1 MITMIIK
8 DLGQMEF
15 EMVREEAPNTVANFV
30 ELARKGFYDGLT
42 FHRIIK
48 GFMIQGGDPKGIGI
62 GGPGYGIKGEFKSNG
77 VNNNLKHT
85 RGILSMARSSLPNS
99 AGSQFFIMHKDAPY
113 LDGEYAAF
121 GTMKSGFEVLDKI
134 ASVRTDHNDR
144 PLERVVIEKVIVTDE
159 PEVEVEKVSE

>member
-48 GFMIQGGDPKGIGI
+48 GFMIQGGDPRGIGI

-144 PLERVVIEKVIVTDE
+144 PLERVVIEKLIVTDE